1 MTIDPKEVIEVAA
14 EKVVNEV
21 DARAL
26 IKLRLLKRS
35 DVARICRVSAP
46 MVDSLGIPSFELS
59 ETSHSRRWRLIDV
72 ATWQAEKRGVRV
84 DEVLK
89 EMEAGL

>member
-14 EKVVNEV
+14 EKVVNAI

-26 IKLRLLKRS
+26 IKLRLFKRS

-46 MVDSLGIPSFELS
+46 MVDSLGIPSLL
-59 ETSHSRRWRLIDV
+59 TSPMMRV
-72 ATWQAEKRGVRV
+72 ALFIGVV
-84 DEVLK
+84 PSFGK
-89 EMEAGL
+89 CS